1 MDTQH
6 CLQCELHKD
15 KRDQDGCKYCY
26 CFFNPDKGR
35 WIAEIETCPKLG
47 KQISG
52 SSEIPND
59 LKEAADEYERTRN
72 DLDARSDNE
81 VVRRA
86 FIAGAKWQAEHQP
99 LPEDTVL
106 FNKGVE
112 EGKRLMIEEAVEGI
126 VTTRS
131 MAGNIVTAHLD
142 WSYKDG
148 QKVRMIIIKKE
159 D

>member
-1 MDTQH
+1 M
-6 CLQCELHKD
+6 
-15 KRDQDGCKYCY
+15 
-26 CFFNPDKGR
+26 
-35 WIAEIETCPKLG
+35 
-47 KQISG
+47 
-52 SSEIPND
+52 
-59 LKEAADEYERTRN
+59 
-72 DLDARSDNE
+72 
-81 VVRRA
+81 VRRA